1 MKLKHRNFK
10 STTLNCFDLLGSNE
24 TGLSKSFAYLIS
36 VEPKVLYNFLRS
48 IGIGIKNTSKN
59 YLETTIEIEASR
71 DEGRTDIE
79 IRQKGKFHVIIECK
93 VGKNRIKQQ
102 RTQYL
107 TSFQNEPNKVLCFIT
122 QEHDCTREVNSD
134 VNVFYRSW
142 LDIIDLIDSKDFEK
156 HNNGLIN
163 EFVSY
168 ATKGF
173 KMRDQKEVLIQD
185 LGNLVEVNRYKEFK
199 VYRRDITFGTPLYFA
214 PYFTRQVKQEEGEG
228 ICYLSKILG
237 ILTITPDQINSFEDE
252 LLMYADGNENTVLNW
267 KKGVKSDPL
276 TETRTYYFLD
286 DPVLLS
292 APLLKDGGNKKG
304 RGKNWISA
312 KIPKNRC
319 VTFQEFTR
327 RMVMAYESN

>member
-1 MKLKHRNFK
+1 MKLKHRNFS
-10 STTLNCFDLLGSNE
+10 STTLNRFDLLGSNE

-36 VEPKVLYNFLRS
+36 VDPKVLYNFLRS
-48 IGIGIKNTSKN
+48 IGIRVKNTTKN
-59 YLETTIEIEASR
+59 YLETTIEIETNR

-79 IRQKGKFHVIIECK
+79 IRQKGKFHVIVECK
-93 VGKNRIKQQ
+93 VGKNRIKKQ

-107 TSFQNEPNKVLCFIT
+107 TSFENEPTKVLCFIT
-122 QEHDCTREVNSD
+122 QEHDCTREINSD
-134 VNVFYRSW
+134 VNIFYRGW

-156 HNNGLIN
+156 HNNELIN

-185 LGNLVEVNRYKEFK
+185 LGDLVEINRYKKFK

-214 PYFTRQVKQEEGEG
+214 PYFTRKAKQEEGEG

-237 ILTITPDQINSFEDE
+237 VLTISPEQIESFEDE
-252 LLMYADGNENTVLNW
+252 LLMYANGNKSIVSNW
-267 KKGVKSDPL
+267 KEGVKSDPL
-276 TETRTYYFLD
+276 TETLTYYFLD

-292 APLLKDGGNKKG
+292 IPLLKDGGNKPG
-304 RGKNWISA
+304 RGKNWIA
-312 KIPKNRC
+312 AMIPKNRC

-327 RMVMAYESN
+327 RMVMAGK